1 MMKSFEVTIE
11 NKFSAPL
18 HLSNIRTKQWGKE
31 KCTVGNYWRKDSGKL
46 TSDYKMNLKPHSH

>member
-18 HLSNIRTKQWGKE
+18 PLSNIRTKQRE
-31 KCTVGNYWRKDSGKL
+31 KRNAQWEITEEKIGVN
-46 TSDYKMNLKPHSH
+46 